1 MKGTMADIMKLRAA
15 ANRVGSA
22 FGAAAPQNSEARA
35 IGEKQANIKQY
46 MDATSDAPSPK
57 ATPAADNP
65 NKINPKAKF
74 GDRSGEKRI
83 DTASMTKPLGSYKKG
98 TPSVPKTGT
107 YKLHEGEAVI
117 PKEANPY
124 AMVSGMPKPK
134 KSKKKVDHVKVRKA
148 KGGYIAENHHTAPGE
163 HPMEEHVLPNM
174 DALHEHMDEHM
185 GSPDG
190 APDASAGAPPEA
202 QAAPQA

>member
-1 MKGTMADIMKLRAA
+1 MADIMKLRAA

-35 IGEKQANIKQY
+35 IGEKQANIKNY

-117 PKEANPY
+117 PADKNPY
-124 AMVSGMPKPK
+124 SMVSGRKPR
-134 KSKKKVDHVKVRKA
+134 KSKKVVKHITTRKA
-148 KGGYIAENHHTAPGE
+148 KGGYIAENHHTESSE
-163 HPMEEHVLPNM
+163 HPMEEHVLPDM
-174 DALHEHMDEHM
+174 AALQGHMEDHM

-190 APDASAGAPPEA
+190 APEAGAPPEA
-202 QAAPQA
+202 QPAPQA